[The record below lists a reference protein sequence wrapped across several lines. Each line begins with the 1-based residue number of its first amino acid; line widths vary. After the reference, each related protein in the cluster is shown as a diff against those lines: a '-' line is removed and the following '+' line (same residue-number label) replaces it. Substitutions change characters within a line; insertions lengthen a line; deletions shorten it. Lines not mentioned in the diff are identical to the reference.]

1 MKVCMI
7 LTDGFEE
14 MEAVGTY
21 ALLRRAGL
29 TVDVY
34 SLRGTKATGRFGLT
48 CSEVQ
53 DFARFKDDG
62 YAAVVL
68 PGGPQYK
75 ELEANRGVQQALADF
90 HRAGKYLCAICAS
103 PTILGRAGYLK
114 GKNYTCFT
122 CMNEDFGGRFTNAYA
137 TTDGKLITGKSAAAT
152 PEFALAIITALLGPQ
167 AAEKT
172 KKEIYYQ
179 EYK

>member
-53 DFARFKDDG
+53 DFARFKDNG

-68 PGGPQYK
+68 PGGPQYS
-75 ELEANRGVQQALADF
+75 RPW
-90 HRAGKYLCAICAS
+90 RI
-103 PTILGRAGYLK
+103 
-114 GKNYTCFT
+114 FT
-122 CMNEDFGGRFTNAYA
+122 GPGNTSAPFAPARRF
-137 TTDGKLITGKSAAAT
+137 
-152 PEFALAIITALLGPQ
+152 
-167 AAEKT
+167 
-172 KKEIYYQ
+172 
-179 EYK
+179 